1 MNRTGILLAAAL
13 LGLVLPLSAVA
24 ETPDALQDA
33 AAAALQKLDQFVAK
47 ESQRLDK
54 DARAARDLGVQLN
67 SAAEQSA
74 LLNDRMKNQSGEL
87 EQKIGAIQ
95 EQIQKLKQQTAKLE
109 TIQQKLT
116 ELLPDFMNALEKDQ
130 SGEASQRILAAV
142 AQDRATAIRL
152 ADAIERRNADK
163 AGAVLRRGVEG
174 IRVQVGELPK
184 GEGATVSFRV
194 GNLVHCLSTIK
205 RCRGSASSLAK
216 TAAQDAPDPDALL
229 KQLHGLLIAANRETA
244 ACNKRA
250 EELLAKAASTPG
262 GPPTGNPDQISD
274 LRRLMARLT
283 AAQSQSTQLS
293 RDLAAA
299 MDRAIRRS

>member
-116 ELLPDFMNALEKDQ
+116 ELLPDFMNAMEKDQ

-152 ADAIERRNADK
+152 ADAIERRNADE